1 MKKSRGRPPR
11 QETLV
16 RRHVLTVLSGT
27 ITQDEKLIQ
36 DNMLCNMAKT
46 EKEII
51 SHYKSY
57 PTIAQ
62 SYIFAI
68 ASIGDESLQGYE
80 LSIIERDKRLMNQVQ
95 NYHQKGSQ
103 ETQLNSQKTAQELC
117 EKNSIL
123 LSRMKPA
130 GKLSKNRVAS
140 IIESQWKCVPPE
152 LRKDGEED
160 LDRRGVDVS
169 GSDRKKIPSIRTIER
184 YIDLGSTFT
193 KEKVRQGSRDKK

>member
-57 PTIAQ
+57 PTIAK
-62 SYIFAI
+62 SHIFAI
-68 ASIGDESLQGYE
+68 ASIGDESLHGYE
-80 LSIIERDKRLMNQVQ
+80 SLIIQNNERLMDDIHIDRQT
-95 NYHQKGSQ
+95 GSI
-103 ETQLNSQKTAQELC
+103 ETKENAHKIAINLC
-117 EKNSIL
+117 EKNKIL
-123 LSRMKPA
+123 LERM
-130 GKLSKNRVAS
+130 
-140 IIESQWKCVPPE
+140 
-152 LRKDGEED
+152 
-160 LDRRGVDVS
+160 
-169 GSDRKKIPSIRTIER
+169 
-184 YIDLGSTFT
+184 
-193 KEKVRQGSRDKK
+193 